1 MKQAK
6 PTAAESLAFLR
17 FMQGLELIIENN
29 EIQRPR
35 QEPFAINNR
44 GNDFVIVNWIVSQ
57 WQTIGPI
64 WQRVFFAGQTCIE
77 NACDPNATTLEWR
90 DELKEAAGRIK

>member
-17 FMQGLELIIENN
+17 FMQGLESIIES
-29 EIQRPR
+29 
-35 QEPFAINNR
+35 AS
-44 GNDFVIVNWIVSQ
+44 IVNEDDEDVAIENDGDLSEWLFRE
-57 WQTIGPI
+57 WQAIGPI
-64 WQRVFFAGQTCIE
+64 WQRVFYAGQTCIE

-90 DELKEAAGRIK
+90 DELKEAAGRIP